1 MEPMKTI
8 TLDGVTY
15 EITDAQARETC
26 TNIDAQTRATFEDF
40 DARTSATFEIVD
52 EQVKAI
58 SQHKAGTTLSFD
70 VLRCPGISTTASEFY
85 ATLVLDRPI
94 DPDATYT
101 LAYTGMYVRG
111 AGTQINDPTTIEL
124 EPDSGG
130 HALTLHIAK
139 ASAFT
144 QYETYVAVF
153 TGATITITAS

>member
-15 EITDAQARETC
+15 EITDAQARATC
-26 TNIDAQTRATFEDF
+26 ENI
-40 DARTSATFEIVD
+40 D
-52 EQVKAI
+52 EQVGAI
-58 SQHKAGTTLSFD
+58 SQHKAGATLSFD
-70 VLRCPGISTTASEFY
+70 ALRCPGIATDAADFY
-85 ATLVLDRPI
+85 ATIILDRPI
-94 DPDATYT
+94 DPAATYT

-111 AGTQINDPTTIEL
+111 AGTQISSPTTIEL

>member
-15 EITDAQARETC
+15 EITDAQARATC
-26 TNIDAQTRATFEDF
+26 ENIDAQIRAT
-40 DARTSATFEIVD
+40 
-52 EQVKAI
+52 
-58 SQHKAGTTLSFD
+58 SQHKAGATLAFD
-70 VLRCPGISTTASEFY
+70 ALRCPGIATEAADFY
-85 ATLVLDRPI
+85 ATIVLDRPI

-101 LAYTGMYVRG
+101 LAYTGMYIRG

-124 EPDSGG
+124 DPDSGG

>member
-1 MEPMKTI
+1 MDPMKTL
-8 TLDGVTY
+8 TLNGQTF
-15 EITDAQARETC
+15 EITDAQARATC
-26 TNIDAQTRATFEDF
+26 ENIDEQTR
-40 DARTSATFEIVD
+40 
-52 EQVKAI
+52 AI

-70 VLRCPGISTTASEFY
+70 ALRCPGIATTAADFY
-85 ATLVLDRPI
+85 ATIILDRPI

-101 LAYTGMYVRG
+101 LADTGMYVRG
-111 AGTQINDPTTIEL
+111 AGTQISSPDTIEL
-124 EPDSGG
+124 TPDSGG